1 MGTRSLTKIYNEENK
16 ILVTMYRQYDGYP
29 SGHGVELLEFLNGF
43 QIVNGLGVALK
54 GKIANGM
61 GCIAAQIIAHFKDG
75 PGGVYIET
83 PAATANACDAEYVYY
98 VYDDYITIKAPTKT
112 IFTGKWADA
121 YEFCKSEN

>member
-16 ILVTMYRQYDGYP
+16 TLITMYRQMDGYP
-29 SGHGVELLEFLNGF
+29 SGHGVELTDFLDGF
-43 QIVNGLGVALK
+43 QVVNGLNSTQK

-75 PGGVYIET
+75 PGGVYIEP
-83 PAATANACDAEYVYY
+83 PATTANACNAEYVYY

-121 YEFCKSEN
+121 YEFCKSET